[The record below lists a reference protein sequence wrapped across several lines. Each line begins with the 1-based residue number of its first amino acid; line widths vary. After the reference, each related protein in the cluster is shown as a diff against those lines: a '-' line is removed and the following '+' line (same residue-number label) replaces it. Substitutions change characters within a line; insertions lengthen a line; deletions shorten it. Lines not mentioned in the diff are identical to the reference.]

1 MAALYL
7 HHALF
12 TPEPPL
18 LPQRNSNSDTEP
30 LPGLPAVILRST
42 SSVSTVTLRGSD
54 SFKIPHHSEPLL
66 DPVSPE
72 ATTAFLDI
80 PITSLRDL
88 DHPPDPGYG
97 WLGGPRFERDLARAS
112 NGRWPLDG
120 IWRRLRRLK
129 LLYALSF
136 TVIGAPRPINITS
149 LLDHHSQSAGR
160 STTPSD
166 ISYHFPPSS
175 PDRDKSSLFA
185 WAPPRHSLSLSS
197 PPPFFW
203 PS

>member
-18 LPQRNSNSDTEP
+18 LQQRNPNPEGEP
-30 LPGLPAVILRST
+30 LPGLPALILQSM
-42 SSVSTVTLRGSD
+42 SSVSAVTLGTSD
-54 SFKIPHHSEPLL
+54 AFKVPNRSESLL

-80 PITSLRDL
+80 PIISPRDP
-88 DHPPDPGYG
+88 DHPPDPGSG
-97 WLGGPRFERDLARAS
+97 WLSGPRVERDISRAS
-112 NGRWPLDG
+112 NRRWPLEG

-136 TVIGAPRPINITS
+136 TVIGTMRPTQ
-149 LLDHHSQSAGR
+149 L
-160 STTPSD
+160 PS
-166 ISYHFPPSS
+166 I
-175 PDRDKSSLFA
+175 R
-185 WAPPRHSLSLSS
+185 
-197 PPPFFW
+197 
-203 PS
+203 